1 MSKKE
6 VKNQNDA
13 VETKNDTA
21 EALKTEE
28 VGESL
33 EEKIEKAQLKSLS
46 TESVSKD
53 TPAKGSAL
61 KTFASNFGTALL
73 FVAIAVL
80 VLLGSSMLFS
90 KKAQPAAGWLD
101 VSQEEIKNAAWDKYY
116 ADEIH
121 TKRYIAATQ
130 EATDYFVYAV
140 DWPKD
145 PAAYSFE
152 DYDAENPDG
161 TIVGTVRVG
170 IPGQMDM
177 KDIYVIFDTDGV
189 TVNRHTVAVDTRIY
203 EDDGKFEEK
212 QKKENPE
219 GETSG
224 ETTDGEAT
232 DFDMSQLTDL
242 LNGAMQSEPS
252 EAADSEKET
261 KKAQ

>member
-1 MSKKE
+1 
-6 VKNQNDA
+6 
-13 VETKNDTA
+13 
-21 EALKTEE
+21 
-28 VGESL
+28 
-33 EEKIEKAQLKSLS
+33 
-46 TESVSKD
+46 
-53 TPAKGSAL
+53 
-61 KTFASNFGTALL
+61 
-73 FVAIAVL
+73 
-80 VLLGSSMLFS
+80 
-90 KKAQPAAGWLD
+90 
-101 VSQEEIKNAAWDKYY
+101 
-116 ADEIH
+116 
-121 TKRYIAATQ
+121 
-130 EATDYFVYAV
+130 
-140 DWPKD
+140 
-145 PAAYSFE
+145 
-152 DYDAENPDG
+152 
-161 TIVGTVRVG
+161 
-170 IPGQMDM
+170 M